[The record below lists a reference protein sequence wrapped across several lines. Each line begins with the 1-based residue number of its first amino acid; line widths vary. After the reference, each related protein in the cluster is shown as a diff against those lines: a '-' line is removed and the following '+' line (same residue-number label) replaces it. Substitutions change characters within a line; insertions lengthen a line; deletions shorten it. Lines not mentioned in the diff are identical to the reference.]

1 MSECTH
7 DCSSCGADC
16 SSRDLKA
23 PANAKSKVKKVIAV
37 VSGKGGVGKS
47 TVTASLAAAMAKR
60 GRKVAVLDADITG
73 PSIPTA
79 FGIHERAMDRGRDP
93 ARGHPRRDQAH
104 VPEPSHRE

>member
-79 FGIHERAMDRGRDP
+79 FQDREAQALGAVADILTGERKRKA
-93 ARGHPRRDQAH
+93 
-104 VPEPSHRE
+104 E